1 MTRLLRWLWR
11 GPVWL
16 LAAGLILGVRG
27 YQRLLR
33 PLLPPVCRFE
43 PGCSEYFVLAVKKYG
58 PVRGAMKGA
67 WRICRC
73 NPWGG
78 CGYDPP

>member
-1 MTRLLRWLWR
+1 MIVWR
-11 GPVWL
+11 GFVWL
-16 LAAGLILGVRG
+16 LGSLVILPVKG

-33 PLLPPVCRFE
+33 PLLPPLCRYH
-43 PGCSEYFVLAVKKYG
+43 PSCSEYFILAVRKHG
-58 PVRGAMKGA
+58 PVVGPLKGA

-78 CGYDPP
+78 FGHDPP